1 MEISTGQSNQPQKA
15 DLIKEINSIQD
26 KNSSEYRAKIRQL
39 ETALGIS
46 EINMFGTANRKIF
59 EENLD
64 EMSDI
69 QIQNLAAKLKLDP
82 AGSKPTLK
90 KRLLQQFDT
99 QNVQSRGYF
108 VPQPEAKALFSDEQ
122 KRKLTKILNG

>member
-46 EINMFGTANRKIF
+46 EINIFGTANRKIF

-82 AGSKPTLK
+82 AGSKPMLK

-108 VPQPEAKALFSDEQ
+108 VPQPQAKALFSDEQ
-122 KRKLTKILNG
+122 KKKLTKILNG

>member
-46 EINMFGTANRKIF
+46 EINIFGTANRKIF

-82 AGSKPTLK
+82 AGSKPMLK

-108 VPQPEAKALFSDEQ
+108 VPQPQAKALFSDEQ
-122 KRKLTKILNG
+122 KEKLIKILNG

>member
-1 MEISTGQSNQPQKA
+1 MEISIGQS
-15 DLIKEINSIQD
+15 KEVVNASLLDQLNSIAD
-26 KNSSEYRAKIRQL
+26 KNSSEYRSKIREL
-39 ETALGIS
+39 EIALGIK
-46 EINMFGTANRKIF
+46 EVNIFGTANRKIF

-64 EMSDI
+64 NMSDI

-82 AGSKPTLK
+82 SGSKPMLK

-108 VPQPEAKALFSDEQ
+108 VPQPQAKALFSDEQ
-122 KRKLTKILNG
+122 KEKLTKILNG

>member
-46 EINMFGTANRKIF
+46 EINIFGTANRKIF

-82 AGSKPTLK
+82 AGSKPMLK

-108 VPQPEAKALFSDEQ
+108 VPQPQAKALFSDEQ
-122 KRKLTKILNG
+122 KEKLTKILNG

>member
-39 ETALGIS
+39 EIALGIS
-46 EINMFGTANRKIF
+46 EINIFGTANRKIF

-90 KRLLQQFDT
+90 KRLLQ
-99 QNVQSRGYF
+99 
-108 VPQPEAKALFSDEQ
+108 
-122 KRKLTKILNG
+122 

>member
-82 AGSKPTLK
+82 AGSKPMLK

>member
-46 EINMFGTANRKIF
+46 EINIFGTANRKIF

-82 AGSKPTLK
+82 AGSKPMLK

-122 KRKLTKILNG
+122 KEKLTKILNG

>member
-46 EINMFGTANRKIF
+46 EINIFGTANRKIF

-82 AGSKPTLK
+82 AGSKPMLK

>member
-46 EINMFGTANRKIF
+46 EINIFGTANRKIF

>member
-1 MEISTGQSNQPQKA
+1 
-15 DLIKEINSIQD
+15 
-26 KNSSEYRAKIRQL
+26 
-39 ETALGIS
+39 
-46 EINMFGTANRKIF
+46 
-59 EENLD
+59 
-64 EMSDI
+64 MSDI

>member
-46 EINMFGTANRKIF
+46 EINIFGTANRKIF

-82 AGSKPTLK
+82 AGSKPMLK

-108 VPQPEAKALFSDEQ
+108 VPQPEAQALFSDEQ